1 MQGGDATAEYPV
13 PRGQRVSVGDQALEV
28 RLPSFPVSTELPRQA
43 AGVPVLATQDQA
55 DTWGR
60 ALAAFLAQQS

>member
-1 MQGGDATAEYPV
+1 M
-13 PRGQRVSVGDQALEV
+13 PRGQRVYVGGQA
-28 RLPSFPVSTELPRQA
+28 RLPSFPVSTEHSRQA

-60 ALAAFLAQQS
+60 ALTAFLGRQL